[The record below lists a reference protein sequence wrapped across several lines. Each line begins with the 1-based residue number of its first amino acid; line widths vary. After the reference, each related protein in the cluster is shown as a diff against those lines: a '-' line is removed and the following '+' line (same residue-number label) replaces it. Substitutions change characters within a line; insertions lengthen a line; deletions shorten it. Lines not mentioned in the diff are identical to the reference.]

1 MAVQFIIWA
10 VRFFLE
16 VLILLKASLKSVVL
30 FDSCLL
36 NSSQVNFR
44 CRECNQNPK
53 QVRNDDDDR
62 RHHQERAE
70 IKFHQLQNQ
79 SESGQLEVPIKQIG
93 CNLNP
98 HTNHRQLLHT
108 LISLSSSIITDQQ
121 GAQCINPRLFSKTC
135 PRHFSIISYWRYQIY
150 V

>member
-53 QVRNDDDDR
+53 HVRNDDDDR
-62 RHHQERAE
+62 RHH
-70 IKFHQLQNQ
+70 
-79 SESGQLEVPIKQIG
+79 
-93 CNLNP
+93 
-98 HTNHRQLLHT
+98 
-108 LISLSSSIITDQQ
+108 
-121 GAQCINPRLFSKTC
+121 
-135 PRHFSIISYWRYQIY
+135 
-150 V
+150 